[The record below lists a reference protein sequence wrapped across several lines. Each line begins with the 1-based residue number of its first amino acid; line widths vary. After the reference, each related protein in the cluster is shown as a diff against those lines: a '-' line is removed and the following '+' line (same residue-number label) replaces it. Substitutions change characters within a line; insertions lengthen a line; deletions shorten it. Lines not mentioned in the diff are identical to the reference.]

1 LGESV
6 AMNHSATIPP
16 NTSSARMIRLME
28 ALPRAPALHTLS
40 SRTTVAPP
48 NEVRKW
54 VSSSARA
61 KVPPKGERE
70 RASPDDRHSARLG
83 ALRV

>member
-16 NTSSARMIRLME
+16 STSSARTTTSVE
-28 ALPRAPALHTLS
+28 AFLRAPALHTVS
-40 SRTTVAPP
+40 SRRTVAPP

-54 VSSSARA
+54 VPSSARA
-61 KVPPKGERE
+61 KVSPKGERE

-83 ALRV
+83 ALRA